1 MESEFGSRYG
11 KSSMIRFVLEI
22 LATEYRKDDRG
33 YEKNQGEQSGRQK
46 RADDDLERGGGS
58 R

>member
-1 MESEFGSRYG
+1 
-11 KSSMIRFVLEI
+11 MIRFVLEI